1 MKSLAAG
8 CLMSEI
14 RVVVDDTKRAKYIA
28 LGAAT
33 ILALTFLWMQG
44 AFSFLVYL
52 FAPQPADGKL
62 SSAWGIGMDI
72 AGDAL
77 YMVGIVA
84 ASLASGI
91 SSVFMAILNK
101 VTAFASASKTPATPT
116 ITKEALDKRSV
127 WILEKVKK
135 EFEAVAK
142 RLDGLEREGVI
153 SNVAA
158 STTPARKKAAK
169 KTAPKPKAVE

>member
-1 MKSLAAG
+1 
-8 CLMSEI
+8 MSEI

-101 VTAFASASKTPATPT
+101 VTAFAAASKTPTT
-116 ITKEALDKRSV
+116 TVTKEALDKRSV

-135 EFEAVAK
+135 EFEAVTK

-153 SNVAA
+153 SNVAT